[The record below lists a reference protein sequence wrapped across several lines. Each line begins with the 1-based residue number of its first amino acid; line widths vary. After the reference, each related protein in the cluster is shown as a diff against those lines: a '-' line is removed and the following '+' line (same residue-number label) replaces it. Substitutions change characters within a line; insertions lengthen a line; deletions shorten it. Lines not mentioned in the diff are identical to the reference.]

1 MSEKYNFIHDLS
13 DEQLEE
19 LLCQAV
25 EDEQTDIK
33 YIESILEVIEEREK
47 SKPVNH
53 LSDIKQA
60 WNDFQNIYNTPEG
73 EGRSLY
79 EFSDTDSGS
88 VIAAPQPKKMLI
100 HVVKRVLLVA
110 LVSCICFLM
119 MATALGY
126 DVFQAI
132 GSWTREVFY
141 FAYSQEASPSPS
153 PGYSADQ
160 PKRFDN
166 FQEALD
172 ASNIVEFNAPT
183 YLPEGFVQTEVYLV
197 PHLLSNEIQAFYT
210 SEDLSIQVCITQFED
225 TYSVQYEKDETP
237 VEEVV
242 IHGITHYLFSNN
254 GRSVTTWNIDSIE
267 GSITGDI
274 SLEEMRKILNSMY

>member
-1 MSEKYNFIHDLS
+1 MSGKYNFIHDLS

-19 LLCQAV
+19 LLRQTV
-25 EDEQTDIK
+25 EDEQTDSE

-47 SKPVNH
+47 SKSVNH
-53 LSDIKQA
+53 LSDIKQV
-60 WNDFQNIYNTPEG
+60 WDDFQNIYNTPEG
-73 EGRSLY
+73 DGQSLY
-79 EFSDTDSGS
+79 EFSDTVSGN
-88 VIAAPQPKKMLI
+88 VVAAQQPKKTVI
-100 HVVKRVLLVA
+100 HAVKRILLVA
-110 LVSCICFLM
+110 LVSCICFFM

-132 GSWTREVFY
+132 GSWTREVFS
-141 FAYSQEASPSPS
+141 FAYSQEKSPTPSPS
-153 PGYSADQ
+153 YSADQ
-160 PKRFDN
+160 PERFDN

-172 ASNIVEFNAPT
+172 AINITEFHTPT
-183 YLPEGFVQTEVYLV
+183 YLPEGFIQTEVYLV

-210 SEDLSIQVCITQFED
+210 SEDLSIQVCVTQFED

-254 GRSVTTWNIDSIE
+254 GRSVATWNIDSIE
-267 GSITGDI
+267 GSVTGDI
-274 SLEEMRKILNSMY
+274 SLEEMREILNSMY

>member
-1 MSEKYNFIHDLS
+1 MSGKYSFIHDLS
-13 DEQLEE
+13 DEQLKE
-19 LLCQAV
+19 LLQQTV
-25 EDEQTDIK
+25 EDDQTDSE

-47 SKPVNH
+47 RKPVNH
-53 LSDIKQA
+53 LSDITQA

-79 EFSDTDSGS
+79 EFSNTDSGN
-88 VIAAPQPKKMLI
+88 VTAPPPKKTLI
-100 HVVKRVLLVA
+100 VVKRLLLVA

-132 GSWTREVFY
+132 GSWTRDIFS
-141 FAYSQEASPSPS
+141 FAYSQKETSTPSPS
-153 PGYSADQ
+153 YSADQ
-160 PKRFDN
+160 VEQFDN
-166 FQEALD
+166 LQEALNT
-172 ASNIVEFNAPT
+172 SNITEFNAPT
-183 YLPEGFVQTEVYLV
+183 YLPEGFAQTEVYIV

-237 VEEVV
+237 VETVV

-254 GRSVTTWNIDSIE
+254 GRSVATWNVDSIE

-274 SLEEMRKILNSMY
+274 SLEEMREILNSMY